1 MAIQWVFMSCMWTY
15 FLVKYESIGV
25 SQCICSQPLDPMG
38 IHLFWCV
45 HGEKTTISHDV
56 MWDVF
61 VTTTRNVRFHISQAQ
76 TPCHAI
82 FAMLSWHYVINR
94 WCPRVDRRCHH
105 WPYLSWFDFAGCF
118 FSWGCCNNH
127 DSSKGWSLLQL
138 VPNEH
143 VFSSS
148 YKSFWMFTLVGGW
161 VFSSMCQH
169 GLGYKGH

>member
-1 MAIQWVFMSCMWTY
+1 MNHLGCHNAFV
-15 FLVKYESIGV
+15 V
-25 SQCICSQPLDPMG
+25 SLWILWG
-38 IHLFWCV
+38 FTFFGCV

-105 WPYLSWFDFAGCF
+105 WPYLSWFDFVGCF

-127 DSSKGWSLLQL
+127 DSSKGWSLFAIGSQWTC
-138 VPNEH
+138 
-143 VFSSS
+143 F
-148 YKSFWMFTLVGGW
+148 FF
-161 VFSSMCQH
+161 
-169 GLGYKGH
+169 